1 MTRNRYEG
9 SLHRSVALVVCLTLC
24 AVSGALAG
32 QSASVPDPARPLDTR
47 WVFVL
52 PFSNIS
58 GDASDEWIGAGIADT
73 VAADLGVLGLSSVVA
88 EVVADDDER
97 GRPAD
102 DGLGL
107 ADDVRAR
114 EAGQRH
120 GAAWVV
126 TGGFQRV
133 GEQLR
138 VLARL
143 LEVASGD
150 VRRTVTL
157 DGWADDLCRVSLQRL
172 GSRAATW
179 PSNSDGWAD
188 DLGWTMTDG
197 RSGGEERRVARVVD
211 EDVAESPAVSSRGP
225 VRSLDW
231 IQQIPRPMPRPLL

>member
-157 DGWADDLCRVSLQRL
+157 DGWADDLFALQDRVVAEL
-172 GSRAATW
+172 
-179 PSNSDGWAD
+179 
-188 DLGWTMTDG
+188 TDG
-197 RSGGEERRVARVVD
+197 VDMTVAGGEERRVARVVD